1 MLERIVETK
10 AGGDATTE
18 ELAIREVNTGIYVFD
33 GGALLGALPRLRPD
47 NEQGELYLPDVLSL
61 LREEGATVAA
71 HAVDDPAIVLGIN
84 DRVQL
89 GEARELARRRI
100 ITGAP
105 ARRRG
110 RRRPGVDADRRD
122 RGARP
127 GHRGRAVHDPARR
140 HRRRRALPA
149 RSRRTLTNVTI
160 GDEATVLHTYGID
173 AEIRDGASVGP
184 FAYLRPGTL
193 LRERSKVGTFV
204 EIKNSDIGEGTK
216 VPHLSYVG
224 DADVGAG
231 SNLGA
236 GTITAN
242 YDGRRKHRTT
252 IGTGVRGSVH
262 VVLRRAGDGRRPGLH
277 GGRLGDHRGRARR
290 RARHRARAPVQ
301 HRRLRRAPRGA
312 GGAGADMTELVP
324 TLPGADWP
332 EPEPRMNTSLPIDYD
347 KRLMLFSGRANPEL
361 ANKIADRLNVD
372 LGPVT
377 LKTFSNGEV
386 YCRFEESIRGADVFI
401 VQPTCGNPATGITA
415 NDALMELLV
424 MIDAAVGA
432 SAHRVIAVT
441 PWFGYS
447 RQDKKS
453 APREPISARLVA
465 RMLESAGADRVLTM
479 DLHAGQVQG
488 FFNIPVDHMTAM
500 FMLTQYFDDLGLQD
514 LVVVSPDAGRVKLN
528 KKFAS
533 KVGAEL
539 AILDKE
545 RPAQQVA
552 EIGYVIGDVR
562 GQDRRD
568 RRRHD
573 RHRRHAEGRRHR
585 RSSTR
590 APRASSR
597 RRRTRSSAATPTRT
611 SPPPASSRS
620 SSPTRSRCARARR
633 TTSACSRAP
642 TCSPTRSAGS
652 SPTTP

>member
-1 MLERIVETK
+1 
-10 AGGDATTE
+10 
-18 ELAIREVNTGIYVFD
+18 
-33 GGALLGALPRLRPD
+33 
-47 NEQGELYLPDVLSL
+47 
-61 LREEGATVAA
+61 
-71 HAVDDPAIVLGIN
+71 
-84 DRVQL
+84 
-89 GEARELARRRI
+89 
-100 ITGAP
+100 
-105 ARRRG
+105 
-110 RRRPGVDADRRD
+110 
-122 RGARP
+122 
-127 GHRGRAVHDPARR
+127 
-140 HRRRRALPA
+140 
-149 RSRRTLTNVTI
+149 
-160 GDEATVLHTYGID
+160 
-173 AEIRDGASVGP
+173 
-184 FAYLRPGTL
+184 
-193 LRERSKVGTFV
+193 
-204 EIKNSDIGEGTK
+204 
-216 VPHLSYVG
+216 
-224 DADVGAG
+224 
-231 SNLGA
+231 
-236 GTITAN
+236 
-242 YDGRRKHRTT
+242 
-252 IGTGVRGSVH
+252 
-262 VVLRRAGDGRRPGLH
+262 
-277 GGRLGDHRGRARR
+277 
-290 RARHRARAPVQ
+290 
-301 HRRLRRAPRGA
+301 
-312 GGAGADMTELVP
+312 MTELAP

-332 EPEPRMNTSLPIDYD
+332 KPDPRMNTSLPIDYD

-401 VQPTCGNPATGITA
+401 VQPTCGNPGTGVTA

-562 GQDRRD
+562 GKTAVIVDDMIDTAGTLKAAAQTVLD
-568 RRRHD
+568 
-573 RHRRHAEGRRHR
+573 AG
-585 RSSTR
+585 
-590 APRASSR
+590 ASR
-597 RRRTRSSAATPTRT
+597 VFAAATHPVFSGNAYENLAAAGFEQIVVTDTIPLRPGAPDNIRVL
-611 SPPPASSRS
+611 S
-620 SSPTRSRCARARR
+620 CADLLTDSVRR
-633 TTSACSRAP
+633 IFTDDSVSEVF
-642 TCSPTRSAGS
+642 GGENQLF
-652 SPTTP
+652 